1 MRKFT
6 VGICMVILAGALTA
20 CGAGTQESSPAESI
34 ETEAAETVSS
44 EAAEEEIA
52 EETSSAAE
60 ETSSAA
66 EEAAST
72 EETSSAEETSNAEET
87 GYVSGTLTSLG
98 TETLGLTLEDGTE
111 MEFSMGSTVLD
122 TEADLTEGLTVT
134 VSYQETEAG
143 FEALYLTDAQ
153 TVTGEVV
160 DGTMASVRIRLED
173 GTEMLF
179 DKQEANVDLKDGL
192 VIGNQITV
200 AYRENGDSAESG
212 FYLAVMIRDAD

>member
-6 VGICMVILAGALTA
+6 VGICIAILAGALTA
-20 CGAGTQESSPAESI
+20 CGAGTKEASLAESI

-44 EAAEEEIA
+44 EA
-52 EETSSAAE
+52 
-60 ETSSAA
+60 
-66 EEAAST
+66 
-72 EETSSAEETSNAEET
+72 AEET

-98 TETLGLTLEDGTE
+98 TETLGLTLEGVIDLEDGTE
-111 MEFSMGSTVLD
+111 MEFSMGSAVLD
-122 TEADLTEGLTVT
+122 TEADLAEGLAVT

-143 FEALYLTDAQ
+143 FEALYLTDAP

-160 DGTMASVRIRLED
+160 DGTMASVQIRLED

-179 DKQEANVDLKDGL
+179 DKQEANVNLKDGL
-192 VIGNQITV
+192 VIGNRITV

>member
-6 VGICMVILAGALTA
+6 VGICIAILAGALTA
-20 CGAGTQESSPAESI
+20 CGAGTKEASLAESI

-52 EETSSAAE
+52 EETSSAVE
-60 ETSSAA
+60 EASNA
-66 EEAAST
+66 EEA
-72 EETSSAEETSNAEET
+72 SSAEETPNAEET

-111 MEFSMGSTVLD
+111 MEFSMESTVLD

-143 FEALYLTDAQ
+143 FEALYLTDAP

-212 FYLAVMIRDAD
+212 FYMAVMIRDAD

>member
-44 EAAEEEIA
+44 EAAEEEITG
-52 EETSSAAE
+52 E
-60 ETSSAA
+60 AA
-66 EEAAST
+66 EEASSTAEEASNA
-72 EETSSAEETSNAEET
+72 EEASSAEETPNAEET

-111 MEFSMGSTVLD
+111 MEFSMGSAVLD
-122 TEADLTEGLTVT
+122 TEADLTEGLAVT

-143 FEALYLTDAQ
+143 FEALYLTDAP

-160 DGTMASVRIRLED
+160 DGTMASVQIRLED

-179 DKQEANVDLKDGL
+179 DKQEANVNLKDGL
-192 VIGNQITV
+192 VIGNRITV

-212 FYLAVMIRDAD
+212 FYMAVMIRDAD

>member
-60 ETSSAA
+60 EASSTA
-66 EEAAST
+66 EEASNA
-72 EETSSAEETSNAEET
+72 EEASSAEETPNAEET

-143 FEALYLTDAQ
+143 FEALYLTDAP

>member
-6 VGICMVILAGALTA
+6 VGICMVILAGTLTA

-60 ETSSAA
+60 EASSTA
-66 EEAAST
+66 EEASNA
-72 EETSSAEETSNAEET
+72 EEASSAEETPNAEET

-143 FEALYLTDAQ
+143 FEALYLTDAP

>member
-1 MRKFT
+1 
-6 VGICMVILAGALTA
+6 
-20 CGAGTQESSPAESI
+20 
-34 ETEAAETVSS
+34 
-44 EAAEEEIA
+44 
-52 EETSSAAE
+52 
-60 ETSSAA
+60 
-66 EEAAST
+66 
-72 EETSSAEETSNAEET
+72 
-87 GYVSGTLTSLG
+87 
-98 TETLGLTLEDGTE
+98 
-111 MEFSMGSTVLD
+111 MESTVLD

>member
-20 CGAGTQESSPAESI
+20 CGAGTKEASLAESI

-60 ETSSAA
+60 E
-66 EEAAST
+66 ASN
-72 EETSSAEETSNAEET
+72 AEETPNAEET

-111 MEFSMGSTVLD
+111 MEFSMESTVLD

-134 VSYQETEAG
+134 VSYQETEEG
-143 FEALYLTDAQ
+143 FEALYLTDAP

-160 DGTMASVRIRLED
+160 DAAMASVRIRLED

-179 DKQEANVDLKDGL
+179 DKQEANVNLKDGL
-192 VIGNQITV
+192 VIGNRITV